1 MLRLIDVLVDDE
13 YEDSL
18 DSDSGWE
25 ACGLSIG
32 AGRHEFTSD
41 FAFRPLVASNERAKR
56 ARLVLKAPGTY
67 TLSQSDLS
75 GLFEIVLEDGATLD
89 LDGGELEVFRFSG
102 NPASVNGTIVETNP
116 GGVVLMIR

>member
-1 MLRLIDVLVDDE
+1 MNLAD
-13 YEDSL
+13 
-18 DSDSGWE
+18 
-25 ACGLSIG
+25 AAGLTVSELQIG